1 MRLISAI
8 KKVSTGTNAFVGRAS
23 VEAELRDGLTDE
35 RLMAAVDERAG
46 THALRDGVGTWSD
59 VDQAFEYWAKRL
71 SARLREL
78 RTGG

>member
-1 MRLISAI
+1 M
-8 KKVSTGTNAFVGRAS
+8 GFAS
-23 VEAELRDGLTDE
+23 EFP
-35 RLMAAVDERAG
+35 AA
-46 THALRDGVGTWSD
+46 GVGTWSD